1 MLSVRIFRRA
11 ILMLC
16 CCAGLPFLLLPS
28 APQQAE
34 QRQTVLLAAHRIG
47 RIEILDP
54 ATLAPIGSI
63 NVLPLADGIWSSPDG
78 NFLYIPEG
86 IPPDFKGCCALY
98 ALNVETKRMT
108 RLIQPFG
115 TAAVSPDGNH
125 VVTQRGN
132 VGIEVFNSRTLEQE
146 PRISRSVAP
155 GFYALSF
162 SPDGSFLLGVTNSP
176 PSLDIFDFVSRELV
190 RRYPVSGDVSLLG
203 AWVQHSFYLYSY
215 HASDGQLWKVNSQNP
230 MLEPPLRVSFPGSA
244 SACEIYNEKMF
255 GSGNRIFLYE
265 AFGGKGD
272 RRPRCKSLI
281 AGGVLSIDPETGDVL
296 RRLGDDMHFNSLVPG
311 PDGKELYG
319 IDVRHPDDWGSV
331 ALVRLDAQTGR
342 LLAKKELT
350 PDVWFID
357 LASLPRKLVP
367 HGELEAAND

>member
-1 MLSVRIFRRA
+1 MRTFRRA
-11 ILMLC
+11 ILSVGAC
-16 CCAGLPFLLLPS
+16 SGLLFLPVFS
-28 APQQAE
+28 PPQPKDT
-34 QRQTVLLAAHRIG
+34 QTVLLAAHRAG
-47 RIEILDP
+47 RIEVLEP
-54 ATLAPIGSI
+54 ATLASLGSI
-63 NVLPLADGIWSSPDG
+63 KVLPLADGIWSSPDG

-98 ALNVETKRMT
+98 ALNLETKRMT

-115 TAAVSPDGNH
+115 TAAFSPDGNH

-215 HASDGQLWKVNSQNP
+215 HASDGQLWKVNPQSAT
-230 MLEPPLRVSFPGSA
+230 LGLPLKVSFPDA
-244 SACEIYNEKMF
+244 APHCAIHEEEMF
-255 GSGNRIFLYE
+255 GVGNRIFLYE
-265 AFGGKGD
+265 AFGDKGD
-272 RRPRCKSLI
+272 RRPGCKSLI
-281 AGGVLSIDPETGDVL
+281 AGGVLSIDPETGNIL
-296 RRLGDDMHFNSLVPG
+296 RRLGDDVHFNSLVPS

-319 IDVRHPDDWGSV
+319 IDVRHPNDWDSV
-331 ALVRLDAQTGR
+331 GLVRLDAETGR
-342 LLAKKELT
+342 PLAKKELT

-367 HGELEAAND
+367 HGELEAVHD